1 MSREAEIYRELQRA
15 ARKSAQEDQPA
26 SSQDFMIRHLLESF
40 VARLVKTRHANDF
53 VLKGGLIIAAYSA
66 RCPTRDVD
74 SNAVSADVTAEKLKQ
89 VVRDVAGVEADDGV
103 TFFVDEISAE
113 EIRDSDNYPGF
124 RLKTPA
130 KIFTW
135 NGISAWD
142 ISTGDP
148 VIPAPKMVTLP
159 RILGDP
165 IEVLGYGP
173 EMVIAEKA
181 VTILERGASST
192 RWRDYVDIVQLFRQ
206 GIDTEA
212 LFQASDAVARYR
224 GVDLRPVASLLE
236 GYGTLMQDKWA
247 AWRRKHQLQR
257 MSEERLDDQI
267 ALVAGF
273 VDPVFGRES

>member
-15 ARKSAQEDQPA
+15 ARKSAKEGQPA

-40 VARLVKTRHANDF
+40 VARLVETRHANDF
-53 VLKGGLIIAAYSA
+53 VLKGGLIIAAYST
-66 RCPTRDVD
+66 RRPTRDVD

-103 TFFVDEISAE
+103 IFFVDEISTE
-113 EIRDSDNYPGF
+113 EIRDSEDYPGF

-181 VTILERGASST
+181 VTILERGVSST

-206 GIDTEA
+206 GVDTEA

-247 AWRRKHQLQR
+247 AWRHKHQLQR